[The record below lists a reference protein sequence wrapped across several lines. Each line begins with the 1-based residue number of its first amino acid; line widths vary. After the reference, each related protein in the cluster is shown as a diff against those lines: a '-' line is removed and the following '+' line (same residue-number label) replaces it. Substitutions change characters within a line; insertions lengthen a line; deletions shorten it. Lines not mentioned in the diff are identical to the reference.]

1 MSQTQITELT
11 DEQKA
16 LLPKYRDDQIAESR
30 RTDEADFK
38 AAEPIIRRMLEVSN
52 IELSPNFRFIHCR
65 NPVLAAQAGD
75 VLAKKIDGVGGKS
88 LLQASAYG
96 GLSARNCYLVEV
108 GGVKLNEDLLE
119 RMYLL
124 RDFTRLCGGV
134 YLHSHFA
141 IIYDRPSI
149 LKLVMQGDRGVLHC
163 EDGPA
168 IAWGR
173 GPDGSYSPEDE
184 FGYALYY
191 WQGTRVP
198 EHWILNKP
206 NPDDREAMKVRAQEV
221 LSQTN
226 QETLRAGCEILG
238 WTPILEALGMKVLD
252 EDPNPSFGKLV
263 SVDLPNAPDSRFIV
277 AECGTGRTIAVPVS
291 AEAKTAVE
299 AGAMSYG
306 VPVAMYRLLKVRT

>member
-1 MSQTQITELT
+1 MSEQITLT
-11 DEQKA
+11 AEQKA
-16 LLPKYRDDQIAESR
+16 RKSALVAEL
-30 RTDEADFK
+30 K
-38 AAEPIIRRMLEVSN
+38 
-52 IELSPNFRFIHCR
+52 ELSLQTTETDWEGSEAVVLRLMDNLGIERSPEFKFFRAVSPIE
-65 NPVLAAQAGD
+65 AGLVNRQLSRPFD
-75 VLAKKIDGVGGKS
+75 MKGVELYGINGLCAHDIVAETVALQLSPKTTEYFKILK
-88 LLQASAYG
+88 
-96 GLSARNCYLVEV
+96 
-108 GGVKLNEDLLE
+108 
-119 RMYLL
+119 
-124 RDFTRLCGGV
+124 DFTRLCGGV

-141 IIYDRPSI
+141 NIYDRPSV
-149 LKLVMQGDRGVLHC
+149 LKLVMQGVRSILHC

-173 GPDGSYSPEDE
+173 GPDGSYSPDAERGRS
-184 FGYALYY
+184 FYY

-206 NPDDREAMKVRAQEV
+206 NPDDREAMKARAQEV

-238 WTPILEALGMKVLD
+238 WTPILEALGMKILD

-306 VPVAMYRLLKVRT
+306 IPEHVYRTVRVRT

>member
-1 MSQTQITELT
+1 MLKPITLT
-11 DEQKA
+11 AEQKA
-16 LLPKYRDDQIAESR
+16 RKSALVAEL
-30 RTDEADFK
+30 K
-38 AAEPIIRRMLEVSN
+38 
-52 IELSPNFRFIHCR
+52 ELSLQTTETDWEGSEAVVLRLLDNLGIER
-65 NPVLAAQAGD
+65 NPEFKFYRAASPIEAGLVNRQLSSTFD
-75 VLAKKIDGVGGKS
+75 MKGVEFYGLVSPMTYGIVAETAALQLSLKTTEYFKILK
-88 LLQASAYG
+88 
-96 GLSARNCYLVEV
+96 
-108 GGVKLNEDLLE
+108 
-119 RMYLL
+119 
-124 RDFTRLCGGV
+124 DFVRLCGGV

-141 IIYDRPSI
+141 IIYDRPSV

-173 GPDGSYSPEDE
+173 GADGNYSPDAEHGRS
-184 FGYALYY
+184 FYY

-198 EHWILNKP
+198 EHWIINKP
-206 NPDDREAMKVRAQEV
+206 NPDDREVMKARAAEV

-238 WTPILEALGMKVLD
+238 WTPILEALGMKILD

-263 SVDLPNAPDSRFIV
+263 SVDLPNGPDSRFIV

-306 VPVAMYRLLKVRT
+306 VPVDMYRLLKVRT